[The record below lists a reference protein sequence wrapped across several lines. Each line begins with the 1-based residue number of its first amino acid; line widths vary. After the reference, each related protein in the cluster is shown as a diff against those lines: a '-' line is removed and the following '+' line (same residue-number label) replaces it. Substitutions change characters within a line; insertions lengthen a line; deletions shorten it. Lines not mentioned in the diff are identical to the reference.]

1 MDRWCELGGE
11 VLGLFLSGL
20 PYIPIIAILDLV
32 ADGDDLK
39 GEPNVSRIL
48 DMRNFVDVCEFSK
61 LKLFE
66 HNFIFSIARHRMFMI
81 MSKYVIK

>member
-48 DMRNFVDVCEFSK
+48 DMQP
-61 LKLFE
+61 
-66 HNFIFSIARHRMFMI
+66 
-81 MSKYVIK
+81 